1 MMDVTRKPLV
11 TASIHSY
18 VRRSIEPT
26 ARTRMKVSGYGQWKR
41 NGCLSRSV
49 LLLAGLEFV
58 LDAGVAARFV
68 DPDYR
73 RRMTVENMVAALRS
87 AR

>member
-1 MMDVTRKPLV
+1 MDVTRKPLV

-18 VRRSIEPT
+18 VPKKYR
-26 ARTRMKVSGYGQWKR
+26 ADGQNTDESFGIWPMKR